1 MDVFKEKRIGN
12 LIMEG
17 GAGSSVEFCLVA
29 EAKKDGMSCHPV
41 GQIKDR
47 RDHMLQSGPHAPH

>member
-1 MDVFKEKRIGN
+1 
-12 LIMEG
+12 MEG